1 MLLAVEKFQA
11 VLFEFGKSQA
21 QPFRPFTKRVSHFIH
36 RKIPGKGTNDLHRD
50 SRYLVGFIIPYVLAD
65 RIVVLKAVHRAAA
78 ER

>member
-1 MLLAVEKFQA
+1 MRILPERGERKSPVIVLAHGIY
-11 VLFEFGKSQA
+11 VLDSY
-21 QPFRPFTKRVSHFIH
+21 FIH
-36 RKIPGKGTNDLHRD
+36 RKILGKGTNNLHRD